1 MKTTD
6 ANESEAE
13 RVCFQCQ
20 QPFPDNGWFA
30 RIKVGDR
37 RAMFC
42 KPSCL
47 EAYWKAKSSSNL
59 ATN

>member
-6 ANESEAE
+6 ENESGAE

-20 QPFPDNGWFA
+20 HAIPDNGWFA
-30 RIKVGDR
+30 RIRVGDR
-37 RAMFC
+37 RMMFC

-47 EAYWKAKSSSNL
+47 EAYWKAKSGSNL
-59 ATN
+59 AAN